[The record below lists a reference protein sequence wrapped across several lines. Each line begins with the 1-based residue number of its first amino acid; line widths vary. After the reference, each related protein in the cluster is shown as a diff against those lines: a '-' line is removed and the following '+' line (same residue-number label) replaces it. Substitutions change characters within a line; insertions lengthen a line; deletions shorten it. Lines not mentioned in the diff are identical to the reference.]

1 MAWTEQPGDRE
12 LIEKLAN
19 CQCTIEEIAAKVG
32 CCEKTLRRHFTDLL
46 KKGKRDGL
54 SMLRVAQFESA
65 VVKKNVTM
73 LIWMGKQLLGQ
84 SDHAEITDGDV
95 TVTFTTQA
103 GPPEDLRKGKAQ
115 VAARLKAAV
124 GDAAAAEDGAEEP
137 DN

>member
-1 MAWTEQPGDRE
+1 MAYKESEGDRL

-19 CQCTIEEIAAKVG
+19 AQCTNEEIAEEVG
-32 CCEKTLRRHFTDLL
+32 CCEKTLRKHFTDLL
-46 KKGKRDGL
+46 KKAKKAGL
-54 SMLRVAQFESA
+54 SNLRLAQYEMA
-65 VVKKNVTM
+65 VTKKNVTM

-103 GPPEDLRKGKAQ
+103 GPPEELRKGKAE

-124 GDAAAAEDGAEEP
+124 GDGAAAEDGAKEP